1 MMNEPNLAIFHQAFS
16 SRAKIVE
23 LLPEVL
29 KPSSNVLEILKE
41 STAQLGDVLSQC
53 GEGEIENHYRAFH
66 VGVSLFLLLAEWKQ
80 AIRKAEPDAQRF
92 LASAKLQVSDIDH
105 SLGFAQV
112 SNLQEFLNNIDSL
125 QSVNELVE
133 LQKKLI
139 QWELPLLLFC
149 NTKSSIF
156 SRNDYVNNEEDE
168 LEKSHSTVAFLKFEI
183 DGKPAEQ
190 YNYLKPGVSYDLSIE
205 VRVSNWPVGAN
216 LLTLT
221 PITIDIRERSWLP
234 IFEFK
239 KPEGNGPFTFTETGR
254 AVLEVAHSFGSRPYE
269 FLYAAEFDDANY
281 GRSLEVIGHRRLL
294 LEGTDVTS
302 NPRTG
307 FTHVDQHL
315 LKLRNRMREFPG
327 LNSDDITNTM
337 IVLEGLGNI
346 AAQALMAG
354 SFEANMSEK
363 QFQIKVS
370 EMLRSRSEIGENL
383 DSHLEAAGGI
393 TDLTFKG
400 IPIELKVEKNKVRF
414 AKDFTNYFDQTASYA
429 IALGKKVGIL
439 SVLECKDKKSGPVGA
454 IEDDIDF
461 FIHQTGQSVI
471 AIIVIVIRGG
481 LPKPSSY
488 SK

>member
-1 MMNEPNLAIFHQAFS
+1 MMNEPNLAIFHRAFS
-16 SRAKIVE
+16 SRAKIIE

-41 STAQLGDVLSQC
+41 STTQLGDILSKF
-53 GEGEIENHYRAFH
+53 GEGEIEDHYRAFH

-105 SLGFAQV
+105 SSSFVQIP
-112 SNLQEFLNNIDSL
+112 NLQEFLNNIDSL
-125 QSVNELVE
+125 QNVSELDE
-133 LQKKLI
+133 LQKKLN
-139 QWELPLLLFC
+139 QWELPLLLFS
-149 NTKSSIF
+149 NTKSSLF
-156 SRNDYVNNEEDE
+156 SRNDYVNSEEDK
-168 LEKSHSTVAFLKFEI
+168 LEKSQSTVAFLKFEI

-205 VRVSNWPVGAN
+205 VRVSNWPMGAN
-216 LLTLT
+216 FLTLT
-221 PITIDIRERSWLP
+221 PVTIDIREKSWLP
-234 IFEFK
+234 SFKFE
-239 KPEGNGPFTFTETGR
+239 KPEGNGPFSFTETGR

-269 FLYAAEFDDANY
+269 FLYAAEFDDSSY
-281 GRSLEVIGHRRLL
+281 CKSLEVIGHRRLL

-307 FTHVDQHL
+307 FSHVDQHL
-315 LKLRNRMREFPG
+315 LKIRNRMREFPG
-327 LNSDDITNTM
+327 LNSDDIANTM

-346 AAQALMAG
+346 AAQALKAG

-383 DSHLEAAGGI
+383 ESHLEAAGGI

-400 IPIELKVEKNKVRF
+400 IPIELKVEKTKILF

-439 SVLECKDKKSGPVGA
+439 SVLECTDKKSGPVGA
-454 IEDDIDF
+454 IEDDIGF

>member
-41 STAQLGDVLSQC
+41 STTQLGDVLSQC
-53 GEGEIENHYRAFH
+53 GEGEIEDHYRAFH
-66 VGVSLFLLLAEWKQ
+66 VGVSLFLLLAEWKH

-105 SLGFAQV
+105 SSSIVQIP
-112 SNLQEFLNNIDSL
+112 NLQEFLNNIDSL
-125 QSVNELVE
+125 QNVSELDE
-133 LQKKLI
+133 LQKKLN
-139 QWELPLLLFC
+139 QWELPLLLFS
-149 NTKSSIF
+149 NTKSSLF
-156 SRNDYVNNEEDE
+156 SRNDYVNSEEDK
-168 LEKSHSTVAFLKFEI
+168 LEKSQSTVAFLKFEI

-205 VRVSNWPVGAN
+205 VRVSNWPMGAN
-216 LLTLT
+216 FLTLT
-221 PITIDIRERSWLP
+221 PVTIDIREKSWLP
-234 IFEFK
+234 SFKFE
-239 KPEGNGPFTFTETGR
+239 KPEGNGPFSFTETGR

-269 FLYAAEFDDANY
+269 FLYAAEFDDSSY
-281 GRSLEVIGHRRLL
+281 CKSLEVIGHRRLL

-307 FTHVDQHL
+307 FSHVDQHL
-315 LKLRNRMREFPG
+315 LKIRNRMREFPG
-327 LNSDDITNTM
+327 LNSDDIANTM

-346 AAQALMAG
+346 AAQALKAG

-383 DSHLEAAGGI
+383 ESHLEAAGGI

-400 IPIELKVEKNKVRF
+400 IPIELKVEKTKILF

-439 SVLECKDKKSGPVGA
+439 SVLECTDKKSGPVGA
-454 IEDDIDF
+454 IEDDIGF